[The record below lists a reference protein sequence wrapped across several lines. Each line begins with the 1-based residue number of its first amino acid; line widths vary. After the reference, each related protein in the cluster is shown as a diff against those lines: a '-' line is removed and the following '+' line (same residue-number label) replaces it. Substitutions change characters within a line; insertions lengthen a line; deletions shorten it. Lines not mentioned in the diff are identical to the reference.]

1 MKIKTK
7 QLDYDQVMALQRP
20 KRDKPIRPNILF
32 RALIPILSLWELMK
46 VRFTVEKVGMER
58 LGRKEPCL
66 ILMNHSAFIDLKIA
80 CTVLFPRP
88 INIVTTADA
97 FVGKNWLM
105 RLIGC
110 IPAQKFVSDP
120 PMVRDMLYALQKNRS
135 SVLMFPEASYSFDG
149 TATTLPES
157 LGKCLKMMK
166 VPVVMIKTKGAFLHD
181 PLYNNLQLRKVKVS
195 ARVEYLLS
203 AEEIASKSTKELNE
217 ILAREFSFDNF
228 RQQQQ
233 EQIRVS
239 EPFRADFLNRVLYK
253 CPHCMAE
260 GKTVGKGTELTCTA
274 CGKTYT
280 LTEFGSL
287 EARDGASAF
296 THIPDWYAWERQ
308 QVRREILEGTYR
320 LDVPVDIAVQVDYQ
334 YIYQVGS
341 GRLVHDNTGFHLSG
355 CDGKL
360 EYHHAPEASYSLY
373 SDYYW
378 YELGDVICIGNS
390 RIFYYCFPK
399 GAGDVVAKTRL
410 ATEELYKIT
419 MNNKKKK

>member
-1 MKIKTK
+1 M
-7 QLDYDQVMALQRP
+7 
-20 KRDKPIRPNILF
+20 
-32 RALIPILSLWELMK
+32 
-46 VRFTVEKVGMER
+46 
-58 LGRKEPCL
+58 
-66 ILMNHSAFIDLKIA
+66 
-80 CTVLFPRP
+80 
-88 INIVTTADA
+88 
-97 FVGKNWLM
+97 
-105 RLIGC
+105 
-110 IPAQKFVSDP
+110 
-120 PMVRDMLYALQKNRS
+120 
-135 SVLMFPEASYSFDG
+135 
-149 TATTLPES
+149 
-157 LGKCLKMMK
+157 
-166 VPVVMIKTKGAFLHD
+166 
-181 PLYNNLQLRKVKVS
+181 
-195 ARVEYLLS
+195 
-203 AEEIASKSTKELNE
+203 
-217 ILAREFSFDNF
+217 
-228 RQQQQ
+228 
-233 EQIRVS
+233 
-239 EPFRADFLNRVLYK
+239 
-253 CPHCMAE
+253 
-260 GKTVGKGTELTCTA
+260 GKGTELTCTA